1 MSTHFFLGGIH
12 PRHVG
17 CGCVLVVCK
26 SSLLVMAMLVL
37 SPSFVGEEVIFF
49 FSSCVVSS
57 SVARYRLGILL
68 SSRNRLSRVR
78 VRATCYMHMS
88 VMVGFFGKEKFL
100 AF

>member
-1 MSTHFFLGGIH
+1 
-12 PRHVG
+12 
-17 CGCVLVVCK
+17 
-26 SSLLVMAMLVL
+26 MAMLVL

-78 VRATCYMHMS
+78 VRTTCYMHMS